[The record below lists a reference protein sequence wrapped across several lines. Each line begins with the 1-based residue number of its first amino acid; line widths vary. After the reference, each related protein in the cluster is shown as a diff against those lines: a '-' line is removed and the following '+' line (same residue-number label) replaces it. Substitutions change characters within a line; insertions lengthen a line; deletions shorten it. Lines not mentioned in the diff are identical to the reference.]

1 LLAIA
6 FLFHLI
12 ALGAPWWA
20 RSDMQQTDRAEHIG
34 LWRYCSSPVG
44 GGEACGDFVEII
56 TGDWLKAVQSF
67 MILGLFTL
75 PAALGIVAA
84 YAFVAEFD
92 GNMKILGIAMGLT
105 AVAGIFVLVAVA
117 SWGGRFQEYFNNK
130 DPGWAGQNVGVLDW
144 AFGLAVTDGILI
156 FIALGLLIASI
167 ATGNEPMYG

>member
-1 LLAIA
+1 
-6 FLFHLI
+6 
-12 ALGAPWWA
+12 
-20 RSDMQQTDRAEHIG
+20 
-34 LWRYCSSPVG
+34 
-44 GGEACGDFVEII
+44 
-56 TGDWLKAVQSF
+56 
-67 MILGLFTL
+67 L